1 MKQIGLYMVLVSPRR
16 NREMAKNAEILLALY
31 KKNKLGP
38 GTKNMI
44 EEARKLNLQVFI
56 KEI

>member
-1 MKQIGLYMVLVSPRR
+1 MVLVSPRR